1 MFISPS
7 KTMTEVLVHVVF
19 PIIYV
24 HFTGSLYT
32 GYAHSYMTMDASAAQ
47 SYYQTSYMASR
58 QASNM
63 KQVS

>member
-7 KTMTEVLVHVVF
+7 KTMTEVLVHLVF
-19 PIIYV
+19 PVIYV
-24 HFTGSLYT
+24 HFTGSLCT
-32 GYAHSYMTMDASAAQ
+32 GYAHSYTTMATSAAQ
-47 SYYQTSYMASR
+47 SYYQTSYMAGR